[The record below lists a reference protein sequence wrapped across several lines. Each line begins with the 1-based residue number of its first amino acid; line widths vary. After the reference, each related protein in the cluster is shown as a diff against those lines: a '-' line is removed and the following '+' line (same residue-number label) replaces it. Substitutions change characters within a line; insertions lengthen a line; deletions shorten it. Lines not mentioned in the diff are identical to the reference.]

1 MRSLESAAAKAMAT
15 SFHIWVTVEQAVA
28 GIEEDSEKISLG
40 QVASDDPW
48 FGASLVA
55 RAFM

>member
-1 MRSLESAAAKAMAT
+1 MAT

-28 GIEEDSEKISLG
+28 GIEEDSKKISLG

-55 RAFM
+55 HTFM